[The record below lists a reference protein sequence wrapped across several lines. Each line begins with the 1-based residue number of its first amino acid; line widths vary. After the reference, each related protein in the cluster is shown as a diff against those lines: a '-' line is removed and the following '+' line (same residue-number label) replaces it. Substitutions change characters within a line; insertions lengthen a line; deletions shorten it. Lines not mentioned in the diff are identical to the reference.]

1 MSKRFSRRDY
11 ELALDAVLRGSRGN
25 MMAAYLG
32 AFESLEGGLRDA
44 VCGRVS
50 EIAGE
55 CPCVPAGASSSFGW
69 VDGSTRAR
77 YAYDGRVPI

>member
-1 MSKRFSRRDY
+1 MFSKSDY
-11 ELALDAVLRGSRGN
+11 SLALDAVLRGSRGN
-25 MMAAYLG
+25 MTAAWLG
-32 AFESLEGGLRDA
+32 AYDALDGSLRDA

-55 CPCVPAGASSSFGW
+55 CPLVDDDAPASFGW

>member
-1 MSKRFSRRDY
+1 MFSKSDY
-11 ELALDAVLRGSRGN
+11 SLALDAVLRGSRGN
-25 MMAAYLG
+25 LTAAYLG
-32 AFESLEGGLRDA
+32 AFESLDGGLRDA

-50 EIAGE
+50 SLADE
-55 CPCVPAGASSSFGW
+55 CPLVDADAPASFGW

>member
-1 MSKRFSRRDY
+1 MFSRSDY

-25 MMAAYLG
+25 LTAAYLG
-32 AFESLEGGLRDA
+32 AFDSLDGGLRDA

-50 EIAGE
+50 EMACE
-55 CPCVPAGASSSFGW
+55 CPCVPAGASSSFDW

-77 YAYDGRVPI
+77 YRYSVPV

>member
-11 ELALDAVLRGSRGN
+11 ELSLDAVLRGSRGN
-25 MMAAYLG
+25 LTAAWLG
-32 AFESLEGGLRDA
+32 AFESLDGGLRDA

-50 EIAGE
+50 SLAGE
-55 CPCVPAGASSSFGW
+55 CPCVPAGASSFDW

-77 YAYDGRVPI
+77 YAYDGRVPL